1 MNPEL
6 QALLTV
12 QQDDEAIREIEAR
25 LAALLPRF
33 STLDAARRRTAE
45 EVARNE
51 AVLER
56 EGARLRA
63 VESKLAEHHTRL
75 DKSMA
80 VLDTAAK
87 LKEAAA
93 ASAQVEAARK
103 AVAEDE
109 SELLTVSRRV
119 SDVRAALAAH
129 QEELE
134 RITAELAAVRESIG
148 AEKDAI
154 DAELAVAHAR
164 RAASAE
170 VWGARCCRCTSV
182 CTPNAARRWY
192 MRCTRIFRV
201 GPVIRPFRCSAGR
214 RCRVAAAWSPVRRAG
229 CCCTIA
235 FPTRRQDD
243 ARVISGVIGECGS
256 LDSRRDHE
264 QPSHQHRHAAPRRT
278 LGDDAPAARSGG
290 AATD

>member
-63 VESKLAEHHTRL
+63 VESKLAEHRTRL

-154 DAELAVAHAR
+154 DAELAVARAR
-164 RAASAE
+164 RTVSAE
-170 VWGARCCRCTSV
+170 GVGRTLLSL
-182 CTPNAARRWY
+182 Y
-192 MRCTRIFRV
+192 ERV
-201 GPVIRPFRCSAGR
+201 H
-214 RCRVAAAWSPVRRAG
+214 
-229 CCCTIA
+229 TK
-235 FPTRRQDD
+235 
-243 ARVISGVIGECGS
+243 
-256 LDSRRDHE
+256 
-264 QPSHQHRHAAPRRT
+264 RRT
-278 LGDDAPAARSGG
+278 TVVYALHADFSCGACDTAIPLQRRPAMSSGSRVEPCEACGVLLYYRIPDAPPG
-290 AATD
+290 